1 MKQKYYL
8 YLQYTKSISDL
19 IIYDIENKVVY
30 NFYPNAFSD
39 IFNTFLF
46 TKSKISYKIQP
57 DEYEEYIR
65 DYSES
70 NVFEISKEKFIQ
82 LSNIRE
88 SEPTF
93 SDTMEFVKKYSLE
106 EYII

>member
-8 YLQYTKSISDL
+8 YLQHTKSISDL

-30 NFYPNAFSD
+30 NFYPNAFND
-39 IFNTFLF
+39 VFNTFLY
-46 TKSKISYKIQP
+46 TKQKFSYQKNP

-65 DYSES
+65 DYLES
-70 NVFEISKEKFIQ
+70 DVVEISKEKFIQ

-88 SEPTF
+88 SDPTF